1 MPHRAPAP
9 DGAERRILVPGA
21 IGVEKGY
28 DILLALACDARAR
41 HLPLSFV
48 VAGHTIDDVALME
61 AGPAFVTGPYA
72 EEDAVALIRAQR
84 AHLALIP
91 SVWPETWCF
100 ALSRAWEAGLPAAA
114 FDLGAPAERIR
125 RTGRG
130 WVLPLGLS
138 PPALNDALL
147 RLPLWPTYG
156 IMRHTPIPQPAL
168 APS

>member
-1 MPHRAPAP
+1 M
-9 DGAERRILVPGA
+9 RRVLVPGA

-28 DILLALACDARAR
+28 GVLLALARDARAR
-41 HLPLSFV
+41 RLPLSFIV
-48 VAGHTIDDVALME
+48 VGYTISDAELMD
-61 AGPAFVTGPYA
+61 AGPVFVTGPYA
-72 EEDAVALIRAQR
+72 EEEATALIRAQQ

-100 ALSRAWEAGLPAAA
+100 ALSRAWDAGLPAAA

-130 WVLPLGLS
+130 WVLPLALP

-147 RLPLWPTYG
+147 RLPLSPTPA
-156 IMRHTPIPQPAL
+156 IMAHTPVPQLVPV
-168 APS
+168 PF